1 MRKLKPNA
9 SFEDVQKYIE
19 MFQKK
24 TSNVMKRDSSCSW
37 LRGPYYDIEEEA
49 LIMSKSLTNSYAR
62 CVLVMGVIE
71 DIAACGMCCNTDFCW
86 DGYTIFH
93 YFRDALCAL
102 AREIQEGTRTFC
114 DGSMDSFINDLHT
127 CIRTNPYVTSGSD
140 TNFCCQDLGDWEG
153 LINMFK
159 VECSRKL
166 SQHELASREVE
177 KTAKIV
183 TAVEEDLAKKVNEEA
198 IALKKYEAAKK
209 KTAAATRKAAKV
221 KKQHEEC
228 VQKKESLGP
237 PPPAETGKQASS
249 SLSNFGPPAE
259 RQRLGFGRKRG
270 RNSGSGSTDIRNLI
284 NSAVK
289 DEKERLNK
297 KQRP

>member
-1 MRKLKPNA
+1 
-9 SFEDVQKYIE
+9 
-19 MFQKK
+19 
-24 TSNVMKRDSSCSW
+24 MKRDSSCSW

-102 AREIQEGTRTFC
+102 AREIQEGTRTSC

-228 VQKKESLGP
+228 VQKKKALDHHLLLKLGSRHLHHYP
-237 PPPAETGKQASS
+237 TLGRLLKGKDWVLDVNGGGIVA
-249 SLSNFGPPAE
+249 
-259 RQRLGFGRKRG
+259 
-270 RNSGSGSTDIRNLI
+270 GSTDIRNLI